1 MDENAVPAAV
11 TADAQRLI
19 EAAAVGSLGWK
30 LPLLIALDETGEI
43 HTSRVR
49 QVVDAA
55 ERACRAAPEFAPT
68 YRDALKE
75 ALGAW
80 RCERPLHQRK
90 LFAKDRSLI
99 SAKRSAVAEDLTK
112 FLRAASADATI
123 ESWTAE
129 WLSSDQATEEED
141 GGEEPVGSHTA
152 FAEGSWQAR
161 TVEHLAAVLTGRQ
174 LEAALGK
181 QFVKALRAWR
191 RLVEKRDRPNTK
203 VELLEAL
210 LIQHGADL
218 LRACKPL
225 RKALGTAARVDTPDA
240 FHSGK
245 AAAIQFVRELGLP
258 TELAGIP
265 SPPRPP
271 AALLVPGPQSL
282 RELEDYQREAK
293 ADIEDALRNGKAVVC
308 SLPTGGGKT
317 RVAIEALVEW
327 ACGELASGRTERPVM
342 VWAAHTQEL
351 CAQAMEAFRAVW
363 EVRAASRTLLLGNTA
378 AVGTQLR
385 DPLQELMQEPWDA
398 MVVVTTPI
406 VGAKAIGDG
415 GWLREL
421 DLPPV
426 SALVIDEAHRAAA
439 PTYGRLIE
447 AVQDGGRE
455 SRVPVI
461 GLTATPFR
469 TVLGAHEADEAT
481 AALREIFCDGLITP
495 AILGNDPK
503 QVLIDRRCL
512 ARPTYTPLRG
522 ANLGPVASASSAD
535 TTEEALDQELGKL
548 AGKSLPRRRR
558 VFTLLH
564 RLLEAEP
571 DARIL
576 YFGPTVADAE
586 VMAFLLLKSG
596 FRAASLSAK
605 THASARRETVRQF
618 KGGAYQVLCNQGVLT
633 TGFDDPRITHVVIA
647 RPTVSLVL
655 FEQMVGRGLRGPLFG
670 GTEECQIHAVE
681 DSFDGGAA
689 TQQVAQAFID
699 SWTPHIRV
707 TARLGA

>member
-1 MDENAVPAAV
+1 MTENGEPVA
-11 TADAQRLI
+11 ADAQQQI
-19 EAAAVGSLGWK
+19 VAFVVGNFGWK
-30 LPLLIALDETGEI
+30 LPLLLELEQTGEI
-43 HTSRVR
+43 RTSRVK
-49 QVVDAA
+49 QVVEAA
-55 ERACRAAPEFAPT
+55 ERASRAAPQFAPSYT
-68 YRDALKE
+68 DALRE
-75 ALGAW
+75 ALGEW

-90 LFAKDRSLI
+90 LFAQDRALITNKRTAVEKELESLLRVVSP
-99 SAKRSAVAEDLTK
+99 SATPEA
-112 FLRAASADATI
+112 
-123 ESWTAE
+123 WTAE
-129 WLSSDQATEEED
+129 WLSSEQPVEVAGD
-141 GGEEPVGSHTA
+141 GEEPVGSHMA
-152 FAEGSWQAR
+152 FEEGSWQAR
-161 TVEHLAAVLTGRQ
+161 TVGHLAAVLTVRQ
-174 LEAALGK
+174 LEGALGK
-181 QFVKALRAWR
+181 QFVKALRSWR
-191 RLVEKRDRPNTK
+191 RQVEQRDRPNTK
-203 VELLEAL
+203 GELIEAL

-225 RKALGTAARVDTPDA
+225 RKALGAAARVDTPDA

-245 AAAIQFVRELGLP
+245 AAAIQFVRDLGLP
-258 TELAGIP
+258 TELAGTP

-282 RELEDYQREAK
+282 RNLEDYQREAK
-293 ADIEDALRNGKAVVC
+293 TEIEDALRNGRAVVC

-327 ACGELASGRTERPVM
+327 ARGELANGSNERPVM

-363 EVRAASRTLLLGNTA
+363 EVRAAGKTLLLGNTSPDGA
-378 AVGTQLR
+378 GLR
-385 DPLQELMQEPWDA
+385 DRLQELMQEQWDA

-406 VGAKAIGDG
+406 VGAKAIGEG

-421 DLPPV
+421 NLPPT

-447 AVQDGGRE
+447 AVQHGTE
-455 SRVPVI
+455 EKRVPVV

-481 AALREIFCDGLITP
+481 AALREIFCDGLIKP

-512 ARPTYTPLRG
+512 ARPSYTPLRG
-522 ANLGPVASASSAD
+522 TNLGIVATGGSSEVN
-535 TTEEALDQELGKL
+535 EEAVDQELGKL
-548 AGKSLPRRRR
+548 AGKSLTRRRR
-558 VFTLLH
+558 VFALLQ

-571 DARIL
+571 DSRIL

-596 FRAASLSAK
+596 FKAAALSAR

-681 DSFDGGAA
+681 DTFEGGVA
-689 TQQVAQAFID
+689 TQRVAQAFID

-707 TARLGA
+707 TATLGA

>member
-1 MDENAVPAAV
+1 MTENVEPIAA
-11 TADAQRLI
+11 DPQQQI
-19 EAAAVGSLGWK
+19 AAFVVGNFGWK
-30 LPLLIALDETGEI
+30 LPLLLELEQTGEI
-43 HTSRVR
+43 RTSRVK
-49 QVVDAA
+49 QVVEAA
-55 ERACRAAPEFAPT
+55 ERASRAAPQFAPS
-68 YRDALKE
+68 YQDALRE
-75 ALGAW
+75 LSEVW

-90 LFAKDRSLI
+90 LFAKDRALIADKRGAVEKELVSL
-99 SAKRSAVAEDLTK
+99 
-112 FLRAASADATI
+112 LRVVSPNATP
-123 ESWTAE
+123 EAWTAE
-129 WLSSDQATEEED
+129 WLSSDQTAEVAD
-141 GGEEPVGSHTA
+141 DGEEPVGSHTA
-152 FAEGSWQAR
+152 FEEGSWQAR
-161 TVEHLAAVLTGRQ
+161 TVEHLAAVLTVRQ

-203 VELLEAL
+203 SELIEAL

-225 RKALGTAARVDTPDA
+225 RKALGAAARVDTPDA

-245 AAAIQFVRELGLP
+245 AAAIQFVHELGLP

-282 RELEDYQREAK
+282 RDLEDYQREAK
-293 ADIEDALRNGKAVVC
+293 TEIEDALRNGRAVVC

-421 DLPPV
+421 DLPPL

-447 AVQDGGRE
+447 AVQDVGRE

-481 AALREIFCDGLITP
+481 AALREIFRDGLITP

-512 ARPTYTPLRG
+512 ARPTYTPLKG

-535 TTEEALDQELGKL
+535 TTEEALDHELGKL

-586 VMAFLLLKSG
+586 VIAFLLLKSG

-618 KGGAYQVLCNQGVLT
+618 KAGAYQVLCNQGVLT

-670 GTEECQIHAVE
+670 GTEDCQIHAVE
-681 DSFDGGAA
+681 DSFDSGAA
-689 TQQVAQAFID
+689 TQQVAQAFIK
-699 SWTPHIRV
+699 SWTPHVRV

>member
-1 MDENAVPAAV
+1 MTENSEPIS
-11 TADAQRLI
+11 ADTQRLI
-19 EAAAVGSLGWK
+19 EATVVGRFGWK
-30 LPLLIALDETGEI
+30 LPLLNELDEAGEI
-43 HTSRVR
+43 HTSRIR
-49 QVVDAA
+49 QVVEAA
-55 ERACRAAPEFAPT
+55 ERACAAAPHVAPS
-68 YRDALKE
+68 YQEALKE
-75 ALGAW
+75 AMEAW

-90 LFAKDRSLI
+90 LFAQDRSLI
-99 SAKRSAVAEDLTK
+99 SETRSAAAEDLRK
-112 FLRAASADATI
+112 FLKVVSPDATV

-129 WLSSDQATEEED
+129 WLSSEQPLEVADD
-141 GGEEPVGSHTA
+141 GAEPVGAHTA
-152 FAEGSWQAR
+152 FVEGSWQAR
-161 TVEHLAAVLTGRQ
+161 AVAHLAGVLTVRQ
-174 LEAALGK
+174 LEAALGPK
-181 QFVKALRAWR
+181 FVKALRAWR
-191 RLVEKRDRPNTK
+191 RQVEQRDRPNTK
-203 VELLEAL
+203 AELIEAL

-225 RKALGTAARVDTPDA
+225 RKALGTAARVDTPET

-265 SPPRPP
+265 SPQRPP

-282 RELEDYQREAK
+282 RRLEDYQLETKAK
-293 ADIEDALRNGKAVVC
+293 IEDALLRGRAMVC
-308 SLPTGGGKT
+308 TLPTGGGKT

-327 ACGELASGRTERPVM
+327 TCDKLANGEGDRPVII
-342 VWAAHTQEL
+342 WAAHTQEL
-351 CAQAMEAFRAVW
+351 CAQAAEAFRAVW
-363 EVRAASRTLLLGNTA
+363 EVRAAGRTLLLGSTA
-378 AVGTQLR
+378 TIGPQLH
-385 DPLQELMQEPWDA
+385 DPLQELMQESWDA
-398 MVVVTTPI
+398 LVVVTTPI
-406 VGAKAIGDG
+406 VGAKAIGEG

-421 DLPPV
+421 NLPPM

-439 PTYGRLIE
+439 PTYGRLID
-447 AVQDGGRE
+447 AVQDGE
-455 SRVPVI
+455 ADSRVPVI

-469 TVLGAHEADEAT
+469 TVLGPHEPDEAT
-481 AALREIFCDGLITP
+481 ADLRKIFRDGLIKP
-495 AILGNDPK
+495 ISLGDDPK
-503 QVLIDRRCL
+503 QVLIDQGCL
-512 ARPTYTPLRG
+512 ARPSYTPLRG
-522 ANLGPVASASSAD
+522 ANFGTVAMAGMAE
-535 TTEEALDQELGKL
+535 TTEEAFDKELGKL
-548 AGKSLPRRRR
+548 AGMNLPRRRR
-558 VFTLLH
+558 VFGLL
-564 RLLEAEP
+564 RQLLEAEP
-571 DARIL
+571 EARIL

-681 DSFDGGAA
+681 DTFDGGAA
-689 TQQVAQAFID
+689 TQRVAQAFID